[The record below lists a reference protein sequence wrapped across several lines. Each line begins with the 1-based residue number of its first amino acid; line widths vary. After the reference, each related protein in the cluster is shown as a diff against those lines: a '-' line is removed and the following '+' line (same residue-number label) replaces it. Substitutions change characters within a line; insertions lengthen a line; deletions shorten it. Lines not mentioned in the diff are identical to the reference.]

1 MSKHPIGFR
10 PSYPRLILMPNA
22 YERKDAEPGR
32 VADAIATVTLK
43 DDEYIPYEDRTGW
56 QQHKT

>member
-1 MSKHPIGFR
+1 
-10 PSYPRLILMPNA
+10 MPNA